1 MSDVAAT
8 TERTTDPILEVEDL
22 NTFYGKSHALFDV
35 SLSIERGESVA
46 LVGRNGAGKTTT
58 LRSIMGIQ
66 PPKSGSV
73 RLRGEEIAGRSPD
86 EVRRR
91 GISWVPEGRR
101 IFPDLTVRENLR
113 VAAGSGPEEFEEVYS
128 RFPRLD
134 ERRNQLGGTLSG
146 GEQQMLAIARALLG
160 PEMSLLMLDE
170 PTEGLAPQI
179 VDDVVD
185 IVERLN
191 AEGVT
196 MLIIEQNAQVA
207 LELADRVYVIE
218 TGHIEYEGTSTEL
231 RENRE
236 LMESYL
242 GVQ

>member
-1 MSDVAAT
+1 MSDAAAT
-8 TERTTDPILEVEDL
+8 TEEGSDSILEVENL

-66 PPKSGSV
+66 PPKSGAV
-73 RLRGEEIAGRSPD
+73 RLHGEDIAGRSPD

-113 VAAGSGPEEFEEVYS
+113 VAAGSGDEEFEEVYR

-185 IVERLN
+185 IVDRLN

-196 MLIIEQNAQVA
+196 MLIVEQNAQVA

-218 TGHIEYEGTSTEL
+218 TGHIEYEGTSAEL